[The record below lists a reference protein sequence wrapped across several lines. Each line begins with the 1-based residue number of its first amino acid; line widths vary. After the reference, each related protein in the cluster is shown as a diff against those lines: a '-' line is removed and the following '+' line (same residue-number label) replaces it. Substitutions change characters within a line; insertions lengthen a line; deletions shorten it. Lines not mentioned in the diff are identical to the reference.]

1 MSMPPPR
8 TAAASPP
15 DPQDH
20 LQRIPFRPP
29 EDGPI
34 EMHSGLARHYPVLHG
49 NLVCRPGAS
58 RSVGLLMAHPASNFL
73 THFLMRPLAAA
84 GLPVMAMN
92 TRYVQNEAS
101 LIMERAVA
109 DLGAG
114 MRWMREELGFD
125 AVVLLG
131 FSGGGPLA
139 AFYQEQAEAPSIT
152 DTPAGDPADLTA
164 AGLIPA
170 DGLALV
176 GAHAGRARVLRDW
189 IDPAVT
195 DEADPGATDPALDL
209 FATGRTAPLDRAWL
223 SEYRRAQRERMR
235 RIDERCL
242 ARTAASDGQ
251 APGDEA
257 FVVHRTAADPR
268 FVDLTLDP
276 SDRAAGSMYGP
287 PQPANTSAAG
297 LARHCTA
304 RNWLSTWSDRHSRA
318 EAARNL
324 ASVTCP
330 LLVAPLMADQAAFP
344 SEARAM
350 FRAATRADRDLVEIP
365 RLTHYMA
372 GQPDG
377 PATVVDVVAAWL
389 RRAGLPCPD
398 VHDIGTGT
406 GTGTET
412 VPVTATAAAHA
423 TATATD
429 DYTATATADDTATA
443 RRTS

>member
-1 MSMPPPR
+1 MSPPAPR
-8 TAAASPP
+8 TAATDAG
-15 DPQDH
+15 PQDH

-29 EDGPI
+29 DDGAI

-49 NLVCRPGAS
+49 NLVCRPGAA
-58 RSVGLLMAHPASNFL
+58 RTVGLLMAHPASNFL
-73 THFLMRPLAAA
+73 THFLLRPLAAA
-84 GLPVMAMN
+84 GLPVMSMN

-114 MRWMREELGFD
+114 MRWMREGLGFE

-139 AFYQEQAEAPSIT
+139 AFYQEQAEHPSIT
-152 DTPAGDPADLTA
+152 RTPAGDPADLTA

-195 DEADPGATDPALDL
+195 DEADPAATDPALDL
-209 FATGRTAPLDRAWL
+209 FAPGRTAPLDRGWL
-223 SEYRRAQRERMR
+223 TGYRRAQRERMR

-242 ARTAASDGQ
+242 ARTAAADGP
-251 APGDEA
+251 APGDQA

-304 RNWLSTWSDRHSRA
+304 RNWLSTWSARHSRA
-318 EAARNL
+318 EASRNL

-330 LLVAPLMADQAAFP
+330 LLIAPLMADQAAFP
-344 SEARAM
+344 SEAREM
-350 FRAATRADRDLVEIP
+350 FHAAARADRDLVEIP
-365 RLTHYMA
+365 GLTHYMA
-372 GQPDG
+372 DQPAG

-389 RRAGLPCPD
+389 RRAGLPGPD
-398 VHDIGTGT
+398 GAD
-406 GTGTET
+406 T
-412 VPVTATAAAHA
+412 VPVTATA
-423 TATATD
+423 
-429 DYTATATADDTATA
+429 
-443 RRTS
+443 RRTP